1 MIDTDE
7 LEKLPKQRI
16 YMQQE
21 STFKSLKQKL
31 TRILNDANPYLNL
44 TVDQVRFWKSNNS
57 FTKPAQIA
65 SYLRTNKIG
74 GAETIF
80 KENDVNTPDI
90 EENTGVEFP
99 GL

>member
-1 MIDTDE
+1 M
-7 LEKLPKQRI
+7 
-16 YMQQE
+16 
-21 STFKSLKQKL
+21 
-31 TRILNDANPYLNL
+31 
-44 TVDQVRFWKSNNS
+44 RFWKSNSS